1 MIVVLL
7 VLISESITWAVY
19 LVPETHRTLGDKMA
33 GGLIGGLP
41 FIDFVVRVGEEIA
54 GGLYG
59 NIPLM
64 DLVP

>member
-7 VLISESITWAVY
+7 VLTSESITWVVY

-33 GGLIGGLP
+33 GGLIGGRP

-54 GGLYG
+54 GGL
-59 NIPLM
+59 
-64 DLVP
+64 